1 VVSVFF
7 LMSAWNFNAST
18 GVIAV
23 ALVGA
28 ISLVYYAFL
37 RNRNLKSLDSTTYQ
51 PFRLTHKEDISHN
64 TIKFRFA
71 LPSKDHSLGLPV
83 GNHISLQFQ
92 DKDGNPVIRRYTPV
106 TSDEEKGYFDLVIK
120 VYPEGKMSQYLS
132 KLKLG
137 DTIDIKGPQ
146 GHLTYLG
153 HGNFMIKRKGVETK
167 QHVNKIGMIAGGT
180 GITPMLQ
187 LIRAILRTPSDRTS
201 ISLLFANVSEADIL
215 LRKELDALAVEH
227 KSQFHLYYTLD
238 KAETDWKMGRGFV
251 TADMIKGNLPAP
263 SNDTVIL
270 MCGPPPMMK
279 FMLNH
284 MTALK
289 YEEPNF
295 FQY

>member
-1 VVSVFF
+1 
-7 LMSAWNFNAST
+7 MSAWNFNVST
-18 GVIAV
+18 GVVAV

-28 ISLVYYAFL
+28 LSLVYYAFL
-37 RNRNLKSLDSTTYQ
+37 RNRSLKALDPTTYQ
-51 PFRLTHKEDISHN
+51 PFRLTQKEDVSHN

-71 LPSKDHSLGLPV
+71 LPSKDHCLGLPV
-83 GNHISLQFQ
+83 GKHISLQFK
-92 DKDGNPVIRRYTPV
+92 DKDGKQVIRQYTPV

-137 DTIDIKGPQ
+137 DTIDIKGPH
-146 GHLTYLG
+146 GALTYLG
-153 HGNFMIKRKGVETK
+153 DGDFLIKRKGGEIK

-187 LIRAILRTPSDRTS
+187 LVRAILRNPRDRTS
-201 ISLLFANVSEADIL
+201 ISLIFANVSEADIL

-227 KSQFHLYYTLD
+227 KSQFQLYYTLD

-251 TADMIKGNLPAP
+251 TSDMIKGNLPAP
-263 SNDTVIL
+263 ASDTIIL

-279 FMLNH
+279 FMLNN

-289 YEEPNF
+289 YEDNNF